1 MSPKGLLLPGT
12 IAAGARMVEAFVL
25 IQAEPGL
32 MGQSVSNEVASI
44 KGVLSAEDLSGPYDV
59 IARVEARDLDQ
70 LGRLVVARIQALP
83 GITRTLTCPVVHLK

>member
-1 MSPKGLLLPGT
+1 
-12 IAAGARMVEAFVL
+12 MVEAFVL
-25 IQAEPGL
+25 IQTEPGL
-32 MGQSVSNEVASI
+32 VGQSVSNTVASI

-83 GITRTLTCPVVHLK
+83 GITRT